1 MLAGLQAVKE
11 KMNDFILAFN
21 KLNFDEFKESEHP
34 RDDEGKFTD
43 GGRSKSGKTGG
54 VEQSPITVKGNE
66 LGEYKDI
73 KELRQK
79 AKDYYSTHFQGKTV
93 HKEGLGEIRF
103 TKRGIKE
110 TVSHSNDDKLK
121 LVPFIKEIILKGET
135 GEAEKPKHPR
145 NDGIVEFIPIKAT
158 VEFGSDKKRAVEV
171 LISKDSRGD
180 FYYDLFTDNLRY
192 RTPPQGYPKQN
203 PGPAE
208 AVSKDTLPQPDL
220 FVNIFLDG
228 EEDEDMTN
236 DSAFGFDKRQ
246 KDANGYLRVSSS
258 NLTKEQVAGYYGREI
273 SGGNA
278 GYIPD
283 KLYKV
288 YRPAEELKKAL
299 PTFNGIPVLI
309 RHKAD
314 SAENP
319 QKELRVG
326 VTGTEAFF
334 DGKYIKNALIFH
346 DAAAIDLIESG
357 EQKELSAGYK
367 YTPVEEK
374 GVFEG
379 QEYEIKMTNIVAN
392 HIAIVREG
400 RAGGDVR
407 VADISGRGTG
417 PPSTSPLI
425 GAPPRLA
432 KPDLS
437 GGINEFERRR
447 ACTAGAKPEPNSPE
461 GAHIWG
467 AVSGEQAPLQGRGE
481 LGGGNAVSHPSNR
494 LPVKEDKDMG
504 KKLEQIRKILGL
516 TNDSKPIDIAKAV
529 QTLDEEKD
537 KKDDKKEVT
546 LDDLFGEAEPL
557 IKTAKEKH
565 GEEGEAL
572 AAIFAKMKGVAA
584 EAAKAGDEDKD
595 DKKEGE
601 DEDDDEDKKDG
612 KKEDKK
618 AEDGKAFDEAAF
630 EKRLETKFEAKFK
643 AKEKAADDVFPLVGK
658 VSAFSFDSAEA
669 IYAFALKESGYNPK
683 DYAAAGYK
691 GMVDILR
698 QGGKP
703 QKPLAEDG
711 SKDEKPRFDISH
723 FRV

>member
-1 MLAGLQAVKE
+1 MLTGLQAVKE
-11 KMNDFILAFN
+11 KMNDFIAALN
-21 KLNFDEFKESEHP
+21 KLNFAMDKTDANGAEHAEAGNSE
-34 RDDEGKFTD
+34 
-43 GGRSKSGKTGG
+43 GGRFTGETGSGGGSKSGETGG
-54 VEQSPITVKGNE
+54 AEQSPITVKGNE

-103 TKRGIKE
+103 SGKGIKE
-110 TVSHSNDDKLK
+110 TISHSNEDKLK
-121 LVPFIKEIILKGET
+121 LVPSIKDIIEHGKIGDI
-135 GEAEKPKHPR
+135 EKPKHPR
-145 NDGIVEFIPIKAT
+145 KDGMVEFIPIKTT
-158 VEFGSDKKRAVEV
+158 VEFGNDKKRAVEV
-171 LISKDSRGD
+171 LIGKDENGNL
-180 FYYDLFTDNLRY
+180 YYDLFTDNLRY
-192 RTPPQGYPKQN
+192 KTTSDSNAKQN
-203 PGPAE
+203 PRPSE
-208 AVSKDTLPQPDL
+208 VISKDTLPQPDL
-220 FVNIFLDG
+220 FVNIFF
-228 EEDEDMTN
+228 EEDEMTN
-236 DSAFGFDKRQ
+236 DAAFGFDKRQ
-246 KDANGYLRVSSS
+246 KDANGYLRVSAS
-258 NLTKEQVAGYYGREI
+258 NLTKEQVAEYYGREI
-273 SGGNA
+273 TGENT

-283 KLYKV
+283 KLYRV
-288 YRPAEELKKAL
+288 YRPADELKKAVS
-299 PTFNGIPVLI
+299 TFNGIPVLI

-326 VTGTEAFF
+326 VTGTEAVF

-346 DAAAIDLIESG
+346 DAAAIELIESG

-379 QEYEIKMTNIVAN
+379 QEYEIRMTNIVAN

-407 VADISGRGTG
+407 VAD
-417 PPSTSPLI
+417 
-425 GAPPRLA
+425 
-432 KPDLS
+432 
-437 GGINEFERRR
+437 N
-447 ACTAGAKPEPNSPE
+447 
-461 GAHIWG
+461 
-467 AVSGEQAPLQGRGE
+467 
-481 LGGGNAVSHPSNR
+481 NR
-494 LPVKEDKDMG
+494 LPVKEEKDMG
-504 KKLEQIRKILGL
+504 KLERIRKILGL
-516 TNDSKPIDIAKAV
+516 TNDSKPKDIAKIV
-529 QTLDEEKD
+529 QALDEEKDD

-595 DKKEGE
+595 DKKKEGE
-601 DEDDDEDKKDG
+601 DEDDEEDKKDG

-618 AEDGKAFDEAAF
+618 AEDGKAFDEAAL

-658 VSAFSFDSAEA
+658 VSAFTFDSAEA
-669 IYAFALKESGYNPK
+669 IYAFALKEAGYNPK

-691 GMVDILR
+691 GMIDILR

-711 SKDEKPRFDISH
+711 KDDEKPRFDISH
-723 FRV
+723 FRVV